1 MHGGEQL
8 GLRALAAVAGLF
20 HELAE
25 GGRGRVFTGI
35 DDAARRLQ
43 RDVVDAVPVLL
54 HEHDL
59 VLVGEGDHHGPVA
72 EADRDHDT
80 RSIDS
85 GVVQDVV
92 LQELDERVA
101 GDGSRG
107 AADRARQSRALAW
120 ETALAALGYI
130 RDETHMKK
138 LAAAAVALALF
149 APVLLAPREAL
160 AQADAQ
166 KAALAQS
173 LFDEA
178 DKAMKAKN
186 FGEACPKL
194 ERVVS
199 LIPDGLGAKLTLAE
213 CYEGAGKLASAF
225 GTYLAAEGAARRTGQ
240 TERADLAKAKLDALK
255 PKLATITVEV
265 PDDVRKAPG
274 FALKRDGA
282 EVLDAEYG
290 VAVAVDKGEHTIVAT
305 ADGHPPW
312 EQKITIDDAQKQSVK
327 VELGA
332 GSTAGGGDTGTGGK
346 VGGSG
351 EPPPADKPEGTFMT
365 PVRIAGLGIGIGG
378 VVVGAIGIGL
388 GVHAK
393 GLYDD
398 SNETGGCNAD
408 TQQCT
413 TQAGVD
419 QRDSAV
425 TFANASTGLVI
436 AGGVLAVGGII
447 MFAVA
452 PSGDAGEVGPAKAA
466 RLTLGISPGF
476 LSLNG
481 AF

>member
-1 MHGGEQL
+1 
-8 GLRALAAVAGLF
+8 
-20 HELAE
+20 
-25 GGRGRVFTGI
+25 
-35 DDAARRLQ
+35 
-43 RDVVDAVPVLL
+43 
-54 HEHDL
+54 
-59 VLVGEGDHHGPVA
+59 
-72 EADRDHDT
+72 
-80 RSIDS
+80 
-85 GVVQDVV
+85 
-92 LQELDERVA
+92 
-101 GDGSRG
+101 
-107 AADRARQSRALAW
+107 
-120 ETALAALGYI
+120 
-130 RDETHMKK
+130 MKK
-138 LAAAAVALALF
+138 LAIAAVAVALF
-149 APVLLAPREAL
+149 APAVAH
-160 AQADAQ
+160 AQGDAQ

-240 TERADLAKAKLDALK
+240 TERADLAKSKLDALK
-255 PKLATITVEV
+255 PKLATITIEV

-290 VAVAVDKGEHTIVAT
+290 VAVAVDKGDHTIVAV
-305 ADGHPPW
+305 ADGHPAW
-312 EQKITIDDAQKQSVK
+312 EKKISIDDAQKQTVK

-332 GSTAGGGDTGTGGK
+332 AGAAVGTGGTGTGTGTGGTT
-346 VGGSG
+346 
-351 EPPPADKPEGTFMT
+351 EPPPGDKPEGTFMT

-378 VVVGAIGIGL
+378 IVVGAIGIGL

-393 GLYDD
+393 GLYDE
-398 SNETGGCNAD
+398 SNETGGCNAE
-408 TQQCT
+408 TQQCA
-413 TQAGVD
+413 TQAGID

-452 PSGDAGEVGPAKAA
+452 PSGEASGGEVGAAKAA
-466 RLTLGISPGF
+466 SLKLGIGPGF

>member
-1 MHGGEQL
+1 
-8 GLRALAAVAGLF
+8 
-20 HELAE
+20 
-25 GGRGRVFTGI
+25 
-35 DDAARRLQ
+35 
-43 RDVVDAVPVLL
+43 
-54 HEHDL
+54 
-59 VLVGEGDHHGPVA
+59 
-72 EADRDHDT
+72 
-80 RSIDS
+80 
-85 GVVQDVV
+85 
-92 LQELDERVA
+92 
-101 GDGSRG
+101 
-107 AADRARQSRALAW
+107 
-120 ETALAALGYI
+120 
-130 RDETHMKK
+130 MKK
-138 LAAAAVALALF
+138 LASAALALALF
-149 APVLLAPREAL
+149 VPASFVPNQVY
-160 AQADAQ
+160 AQGDAQ

-186 FGEACPKL
+186 YGEACPKL

-240 TERADLAKAKLDALK
+240 TERADLAKSKLDGLK
-255 PKLATITVEV
+255 PRLATLTVEV

-274 FALKRDGA
+274 FALKRDGSD
-282 EVLDAEYG
+282 VLDAEYG
-290 VAVAVDKGEHTIVAT
+290 VAVAVDKGEHTIVAI
-305 ADGHPPW
+305 ANGRPAW
-312 EQKITIDDAQKQSVK
+312 EKKISIDDAQKQTVR

-332 GSTAGGGDTGTGGK
+332 VGAAVGVESTTAGQSGGAGT
-346 VGGSG
+346 
-351 EPPPADKPEGTFMT
+351 EPPPGDKPEGTFMT

-408 TQQCT
+408 TQQCA

-452 PSGDAGEVGPAKAA
+452 PSGEASEGEVGPAKAA
-466 RLTLGISPGF
+466 SLKLGIGPGF
-476 LSLNG
+476 LRLNG